1 MGPES
6 VSLWLVILFTIAFA
20 DALVSG
26 KYLYRI
32 GKFIF
37 KIVIAMAVLALAIAA
52 KNIEFATYLHTDMRY
67 IGIIAAAIVIFVTL
81 FDTTKVI
88 IKSEEL
94 NYRRQQRCHKK
105 GGSSRPTPARH

>member
-26 KYLYRI
+26 KYLCKV

-37 KIVIAMAVLALAIAA
+37 KIAIAIAILALALAA
-52 KNIEFATYLHTDMRY
+52 RNIEFATYLHTDLRY
-67 IGIIAAAIVIFVTL
+67 AGIIASTVIIFITL
-81 FDTTKVI
+81 FDIAKVI
-88 IKSEEL
+88 IKSEEA
-94 NYRRQQRCHKK
+94 NYRRQRRRK
-105 GGSSRPTPARH
+105 GGTRRTTPARH